1 MGFPNENP
9 NIYTKLYLFKSANST
24 IRLDDHCTSAVSYD
38 QPY

>member
-9 NIYTKLYLFKSANST
+9 NIYTKLYLFKSVIHT
-24 IRLDDHCTSAVSYD
+24 THPGIHYTSAVSYD